1 MGNLL
6 ALHCIAGFNCA
17 DFIKASV
24 GTISVYESDLSIDYF
39 SKTLAMDKPR
49 GSPSIFASH
58 ADVRLICIYKKLK
71 RSQDDE
77 LN

>member
-24 GTISVYESDLSIDYF
+24 SDISVCESDLFIDYF
-39 SKTLAMDKPR
+39 SKTLAV
-49 GSPSIFASH
+49 GTH
-58 ADVRLICIYKKLK
+58 
-71 RSQDDE
+71 
-77 LN
+77 